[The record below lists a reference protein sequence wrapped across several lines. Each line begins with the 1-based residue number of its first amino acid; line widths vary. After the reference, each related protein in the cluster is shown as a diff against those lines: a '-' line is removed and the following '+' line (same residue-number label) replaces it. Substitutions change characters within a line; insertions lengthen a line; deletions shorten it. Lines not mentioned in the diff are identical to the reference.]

1 MFSPFPSVHASRH
14 RLAALATAGTVMLLS
29 ALPFAQPARAATGFQ
44 RAAYFVGA
52 DGSLNVFGGNS
63 DGVWS
68 KAMPLTP
75 AKSAPAGAPVT
86 AVRGPSGRLLAYYVG
101 SDGAVYE
108 SCDATRGSYAAVTAS
123 GFAPA
128 GSAVSATLAGGG
140 VHLTV
145 ASAGGG
151 ISSADYDDPPMCG
164 TGLHW
169 WGPGPRPKWWTVGG
183 EFVTVGYGDGEV
195 GVFQA
200 GNDGAVHAL
209 WGTASGQWQEA
220 TLTGTGVASPGA
232 GIGATLNAAAGAG
245 VRGAAAR
252 PNASVS
258 APTPGATSVF
268 YAGRDG
274 RINVEHPAADG
285 LSDKPAALPSEPE
298 PAPWAAH
305 IGTLSAADGT
315 TQVAYISTKGTL
327 FVAGTVDG
335 QWQVGKQVSGAGSG
349 TPGGSI
355 GVVGSAADDI
365 DIIYCGTPPGHIHIG
380 PGGPVYS
387 QPDLGAVI
395 AGTHTAGVQ

>member
-1 MFSPFPSVHASRH
+1 MLNPFPATHASRR
-14 RLAALATAGTVMLLS
+14 RLAAIATAGTVTLLLS
-29 ALPFAQPARAATGFQ
+29 ALPFAQPVQAATGFQ

-52 DGSLNVFGGNS
+52 DGSLNVFGSNS

-68 KAMPLTP
+68 KATPLTP

-101 SDGAVYE
+101 NDGAVYE
-108 SCDATRGSYAAVTAS
+108 SCDAVRGSYAAVTAS
-123 GFAPA
+123 GFASA
-128 GSAVSATLAGGG
+128 GSPVSATTAGGG

-145 ASAGGG
+145 ASAGGF
-151 ISSADYDDPPMCG
+151 SSADDYDPPTCG
-164 TGLHW
+164 NGLHW

-183 EFVTVGYGDGEV
+183 EFATVGYGDGEV

-209 WGTASGQWQEA
+209 WGTAAGQWQEA
-220 TLTGTGVASPGA
+220 TLTGTGVAAPGA
-232 GIGATLNAAAGAG
+232 GLGATLNAIAGAG
-245 VRGAAAR
+245 IRSATVS
-252 PNASVS
+252 PNASAS

-268 YAGRDG
+268 YTGRDG
-274 RINVEHPAADG
+274 RVNVEHPAANG
-285 LSDKPAALPSEPE
+285 LSDKPMALPGDPE
-298 PAPWAAH
+298 PQPWKGA

-315 TQVAYISTKGTL
+315 TEVAYISTTGAL
-327 FVAGTVDG
+327 FVAGTVNG
-335 QWQVGKQVSGAGSG
+335 QWQVPKQVSGSG
-349 TPGGSI
+349 FGAPGGSI

-387 QPDLGAVI
+387 QPSLGAVI
-395 AGTHTAGVQ
+395 ANTSTAGVQ

>member
-1 MFSPFPSVHASRH
+1 MFNPFPSAHASRR
-14 RLAALATAGTVMLLS
+14 RLAAIATAGTVTLLS
-29 ALPFAQPARAATGFQ
+29 ALPFAQPAQAATGFQ

-52 DGSLNVFGGNS
+52 DGSLDVFGSNS

-68 KAMPLTP
+68 KATPLTP
-75 AKSAPAGAPVT
+75 AKSAPAGAPVA

-101 SDGAVYE
+101 SDGAVYK
-108 SCDATRGSYAAVTAS
+108 SCDATQGSYAAVTAS

-140 VHLTV
+140 VQLTV

-151 ISSADYDDPPMCG
+151 FSSAADDDGFPMCG
-164 TGLHW
+164 NGPHW
-169 WGPGPRPKWWTVGG
+169 WGPPRPKWWYVGG
-183 EFVTVGYGDGEV
+183 EFATVGYGDGEF

-200 GNDGAVHAL
+200 GTDGAVHAM

-245 VRGAAAR
+245 IRSAAVS
-252 PNASVS
+252 PNASGS
-258 APTPGATSVF
+258 SPTPGATSVF

-274 RINVEHPAADG
+274 RINVEHPATNG

-298 PAPWAAH
+298 PAPWNAH

-315 TQVAYISTKGTL
+315 TQIAYISAKGTL
-327 FVAGTVDG
+327 VVAGTVNG
-335 QWQVGKQVSGAGSG
+335 QWQVGKRVSGAGFG
-349 TPGGSI
+349 TAGGSI